1 MTNHVFGWKPDL
13 QDQRDYKFSSIRTVV
28 ELPKAVDL
36 RNKCSAVEDQG
47 SIGSCTANAAIEL
60 LEYLDAVPDNQYVNL
75 SRLFLY
81 YNTRLIEGTQGYD
94 SGCTMRDTMKS
105 LNKYGVYPESRWP
118 YTVNYHL
125 GVGTK

>member
-75 SRLFLY
+75 IKAVPLLQHEAYRRNSGLRL
-81 YNTRLIEGTQGYD
+81 RLHD
-94 SGCTMRDTMKS
+94 A
-105 LNKYGVYPESRWP
+105 
-118 YTVNYHL
+118 
-125 GVGTK
+125 